1 METYKNIAA
10 EIVKNASVLFA
21 EREKV
26 QTACEVAKQKFES
39 AQSSYDDALRK
50 YDANHRISIMANAD
64 KAKAQADF
72 EVARAELHDFEV
84 SMPDKTD
91 KLISDGREA
100 VRKAMDKR
108 AKPVEIERDALELLK
123 SGVLTL
129 DEYAEMLDGYSKGGN
144 EAMKRITLAYA
155 VAARDEAAKRGSTN
169 SNDASYCRLT
179 ATIAACGDGEAKRQ
193 FEALFDCIS
202 RTGRNRALI
211 PIFESSAAS
220 VVSAL

>member
-10 EIVKNASVLFA
+10 EIAKNASLLFA

-26 QTACEVAKQKFES
+26 QTAYEVAKLNYES
-39 AQSSYDDALRK
+39 AASSYDGVLGK
-50 YDANHRISIMANAD
+50 YDASHRVAVLA
-64 KAKAQADF
+64 KAEKDKAQADF
-72 EVARAELHDFEV
+72 DVARAELHDFEV

-129 DEYAEMLDGYSKGGN
+129 DEYAEMLDGYSEGGN

-155 VAARDEAAKRGSTN
+155 VAARDEAAKHGSTF
-169 SNDASYCRLT
+169 SNDASYSRLT

-193 FEALFDCIS
+193 FAALFDCIS